1 MNEIQ
6 TIEGGQKDV
15 SSIEGTK
22 FIFKKILKQ
31 FMFKTWPK
39 YVVQLRMERRQIM
52 ITISQSLILLTQVF
66 DAVTSFVQG
75 SRVELEPDDG
85 KNENGEHDQ
94 QTDLHQRRQ
103 GLKNGFQNNLE
114 TQRQKNNIK
123 ICWIVRNPSTRPNFR
138 ILNWP
143 VLWNAKLCQLFC
155 IYNFKI

>member
-1 MNEIQ
+1 
-6 TIEGGQKDV
+6 
-15 SSIEGTK
+15 
-22 FIFKKILKQ
+22 
-31 FMFKTWPK
+31 
-39 YVVQLRMERRQIM
+39 M

-114 TQRQKNNIK
+114 TQRQKK
-123 ICWIVRNPSTRPNFR
+123 
-138 ILNWP
+138 LN
-143 VLWNAKLCQLFC
+143 
-155 IYNFKI
+155 